1 MQKSIGNMKSLAE
14 IMSIIENTY
23 SYIPLLQR
31 NYKWSMECAS
41 ELAED
46 LWNVYKKCSD
56 KSYQLNMI
64 TIYNNKKENSLQILD
79 GQQRLITLKLLLA
92 YLEPKDINLN
102 YAFERD
108 FRIDER
114 HGRRYFIDHYLKAFD
129 IVMDKSLE
137 KSVDIKRLYD
147 NFISMIIPISFRS
160 VVSFY
165 RECLEK
171 EKNQIEKKYTAY
183 NFFVGNEENPGIND
197 VISNL
202 LANKINDLS
211 KENLDCFRFSQEEI
225 GYDKG
230 RSGIY
235 SWCVDFQTPF
245 LKSSDDDNI
254 SDDEILISEYSNK
267 FQKLW
272 SKKIIKYIK
281 EKGIYNV
288 LSEEDRKEF
297 ATYIKNNVK
306 MLYHETESQ
315 PINEFLNINENKT
328 RFVISDYI
336 RANMISDNPID
347 GESLSEEEKSKNQE
361 NRKDILNVF
370 SNLSKY
376 LYSKK
381 YNKLWE
387 LVKTRYDDFE
397 HNPDINRLKV
407 VFCDKYIGTSTEGYE
422 YSSEM
427 KRLQYL
433 QEMLR
438 TLAIEIGIDDE
449 NKSEEVWN
457 TYNAV
462 YMLLECKEKYRFFNL
477 FTNEDIEKNT
487 ALNDVTTRERFS
499 FFELAYTLAEKSDD
513 IWDISYFLESQL
525 CVGKCEIK
533 KLKNLPKCENNNTN
547 IVVDQWCY
555 VNRGT
560 NEDDLYKC
568 ISDIVEKVG
577 ASVQKQVGG
586 KDDGSMDMLKK

>member
-1 MQKSIGNMKSLAE
+1 MAEKMGNMKNVAE
-14 IMSIIENTY
+14 IMSIIEDTY

-46 LWNVYKKCSD
+46 LWNAYKND
-56 KSYQLNMI
+56 GDRTYQLNMI

-92 YLEPKDINLN
+92 YLEPKEINLN

-114 HGRRYFIDHYLKAFD
+114 RGRRYFIDHYLKTSN
-129 IVMDKSLE
+129 ILINESLE

-147 NFISMIIPISFRS
+147 NYISMIIPVSFRS

-165 RECLEK
+165 RECLKK
-171 EKNQIEKKYTAY
+171 ENKQTDKKYTVY
-183 NFFVGNEENPGIND
+183 DFFVGNEENPGIND
-197 VISNL
+197 AISKL
-202 LANKINDLS
+202 LENKIS
-211 KENLDCFRFSQEEI
+211 KESLEGFKFSQEEI
-225 GYDKG
+225 GDDKG
-230 RSGIY
+230 KSGIY
-235 SWCVDFQTPF
+235 FWCVHFQAPF
-245 LKSSDDDNI
+245 LKSSEDDNI
-254 SDDEILISEYSNK
+254 SDDEILISEYSYK

-272 SKKIIKYIK
+272 SKKIISYIK
-281 EKGIYNV
+281 EKGVYNV
-288 LSEEDRKEF
+288 SPEKKRTEF
-297 ATYIKNNVK
+297 AAYIKNNVK

-336 RANMISDNPID
+336 RANMISDNPVD
-347 GESLSEEEKSKNQE
+347 GESLSEEEKSKNQN
-361 NRKDILNVF
+361 NRNDILNVF

-381 YNKLWE
+381 YNRIWE

-397 HNPDINRLKV
+397 KNPDINRLKV

-433 QEMLR
+433 QKMLR

-487 ALNDVTTRERFS
+487 ALNDVTARERFS
-499 FFELAYTLAEKSDD
+499 FFELAYKLAEKSDD

-525 CVGKCEIK
+525 CVGKCETK
-533 KLKNLPKCENNNTN
+533 KLKNLPHTKNNNS
-547 IVVDQWCY
+547 VVDQWCC

-568 ISDIVEKVG
+568 LSDMVEKVG
-577 ASVQKQVGG
+577 ALVQKQVGG
-586 KDDGSMDMLKK
+586 KDDCSTDMMKK

>member
-1 MQKSIGNMKSLAE
+1 MVKNTGNMKSVAE

-46 LWNVYKKCSD
+46 LWNAYKKDSN

-92 YLEPKDINLN
+92 YLEPESINLN

-114 HGRRYFIDHYLKAFD
+114 HGRRYFIDHYLKNSN
-129 IVMDKSLE
+129 ILINESLA

-147 NFISMIIPISFRS
+147 NYISMIIPVSFRS

-171 EKNQIEKKYTAY
+171 EKKQIDKKHTVYD
-183 NFFVGNEENPGIND
+183 FFVGGSDKPWINGI
-197 VISNL
+197 ILNL
-202 LANKINDLS
+202 LANKINDSS
-211 KENLDCFRFSQEEI
+211 KESLTFSQEEI
-225 GYDKG
+225 GDNDGK
-230 RSGIY
+230 SGIY
-235 SWCVDFQTPF
+235 SWCLHFQEPF

-254 SDDEILISEYSNK
+254 SDDEILISDYSYK

-272 SKKIIKYIK
+272 SEKIIKYIK
-281 EKGIYNV
+281 EKGVYNV
-288 LSEEDRKEF
+288 LLEDDKKGF
-297 ATYIKNNVK
+297 VTYIKNNIK

-336 RANMISDNPID
+336 RANMISDNPVD
-347 GESLSEEEKSKNQE
+347 GELLSEEDKNKNQK
-361 NRKDILNVF
+361 NRIDILNVF
-370 SNLSKY
+370 SSLSKY

-381 YNKLWE
+381 YNEIWE

-397 HNPDINRLKV
+397 KNPDINRLKV
-407 VFCDKYIGTSTEGYE
+407 IFCDKYIGTSTEWYE

-433 QEMLR
+433 QEMLIS
-438 TLAIEIGIDDE
+438 LATEIGINDE

-462 YMLLECKEKYRFFNL
+462 YMLLECKKKYRFFNL
-477 FTNEDIEKNT
+477 FTNEDIEENK
-487 ALNDVTTRERFS
+487 ALNDVTARERFS
-499 FFELAYTLAEKSDD
+499 FFELAYRLAEKSDD

-525 CVGKCEIK
+525 CVGKCETKKIK
-533 KLKNLPKCENNNTN
+533 NIPQYKNKHNNNFVN
-547 IVVDQWCY
+547 QWCC
-555 VNRGT
+555 VNRGKDNDRLFHCLT
-560 NEDDLYKC
+560 DMMKK
-568 ISDIVEKVG
+568 IG
-577 ASVQKQVGG
+577 ALDERQ
-586 KDDGSMDMLKK
+586 